1 MFAQK
6 YSNLNDYNQ
15 LVLQH
20 QEEAYTL
27 AFYTLGDERKA
38 CETVQNAISE
48 AFQHPSGN
56 NFHLRLLRRITQ
68 LCFQMQVNA
77 IDLSVVPEIV
87 RRLSNLPLQERLALV
102 LIDILGLNYAQAAMV
117 CHQTKSQISRLLA
130 QGRVH
135 LLAHQPV

>member
-1 MFAQK
+1 MFAQN

-27 AFYTLGDERKA
+27 AFYTLGDERQA
-38 CETVQNAISE
+38 CETVQNAISD
-48 AFQHPSGN
+48 AFHYPAGN
-56 NFHLRLLRRITQ
+56 NYHLRLLRRVTQ
-68 LCFQMQVNA
+68 LCFQMQVKA
-77 IDLSVVPEIV
+77 IDLSVVPDIV

-102 LIDILGLNYAQAAMV
+102 LIDILGLNYAQAALV
-117 CHQTKSQISRLLA
+117 CRQTKSQISHLIA

-135 LLAHQPV
+135 LLAYQPV

>member
-6 YSNLNDYNQ
+6 YTNLNDYNQ

-27 AFYTLGDERKA
+27 AFYTLGDERQA
-38 CETVQNAISE
+38 CETVQNAISD
-48 AFQHPSGN
+48 AFHHPSGN
-56 NFHLRLLRRITQ
+56 NFHLRLLRRVTQ
-68 LCFQMQVNA
+68 LCFQMQVNT

-87 RRLSNLPLQERLALV
+87 RRLSALPLQERLALV
-102 LIDILGLNYAQAAMV
+102 LVDILGLNYAQAAMV
-117 CHQTKSQISRLLA
+117 CHQTKSQISHLLA

-135 LLAHQPV
+135 LLAHPTV